1 MVELAGKG
9 IQKEVDYGDKDFY
22 VFDIID
28 NGVYLNDFVVSFI
41 CRNCR
46 LKMAP
51 LIATGSFD
59 DLIKLPNDFQSLV
72 NEYNELWDPDKT
84 SVNKETKFELKTG
97 TDNIAEGYV
106 LKPVEYTELTN
117 GNRVAIKCKNS
128 KFSEKKKS
136 DKLIQPE
143 AHLSEND
150 VILLQALL
158 EFNTWN
164 RVLNVVSHLGEIN
177 AKMFGRVMGLTCQ
190 DILVEAERE
199 GIDINTAEM
208 PSLVKKRLTTEVQ
221 NTIRSQWSEL
231 L

>member
-1 MVELAGKG
+1 MFAKYSSLENHSNSKIINKIRDEGHTVWDKIWVAREKIHGANFSIIITKDSISFAKRSGPIEPTESFFDYENVMARYMPGFKLLQNSLTKLEDSHIQIFGELAGKG

-22 VFDIID
+22 IFDIIGA

-97 TDNIAEGYV
+97 TDNIAEAMY
-106 LKPVEYTELTN
+106 
-117 GNRVAIKCKNS
+117 
-128 KFSEKKKS
+128 
-136 DKLIQPE
+136 
-143 AHLSEND
+143 
-150 VILLQALL
+150 
-158 EFNTWN
+158 
-164 RVLNVVSHLGEIN
+164 
-177 AKMFGRVMGLTCQ
+177 
-190 DILVEAERE
+190 
-199 GIDINTAEM
+199 
-208 PSLVKKRLTTEVQ
+208 
-221 NTIRSQWSEL
+221 
-231 L
+231 